1 MPLKQ
6 ELWTSELMKGSEVI
20 NMETAYLSSKGRYSI
35 FKFRDTELKFIAPYS
50 LERYEKVVEWDHGY
64 LVVMTKYSHNKELEE
79 EYIDLIPILKALY
92 MDEDIFLNPIK
103 NVEVSYL

>member
-1 MPLKQ
+1 M
-6 ELWTSELMKGSEVI
+6 
-20 NMETAYLSSKGRYSI
+20 NMETAYLSNKGRYSI

-92 MDEDIFLNPIK
+92 MDEDIFLDPIK
-103 NVEVSYL
+103 NVEVSYA